1 MGFADVPRAERELAA
16 LGIAGGDHPL
26 LAALAQAPDPDLA
39 LAGLAQVAERDH
51 SLIGALSQ
59 DPAFRSRLI
68 AVLGVSRALADHL
81 ARHPADSA
89 VLRGRDADRRPE
101 PRQIRADLLGAVGA
115 DAGDRVPVAA
125 VGDAATD
132 PAALLAAAYRRGI
145 LHLAARDQTDVITF
159 DETAAELADLADA
172 VLDSALAVAR
182 AELPAEHRAEAA
194 AARLAIVAMGKC
206 GARELNYA
214 SDVDVIFVAEP
225 ADEQTPEEA
234 ALSAATRLAAG
245 MIRVCER
252 TTPEGAIFPVDPNLR
267 PEGRQGPLVRTR
279 ASHLAY
285 YDRWAKTWEFQAL
298 LKARPAAGDRDL
310 GRCYMDVI
318 APMVWTAAEREN
330 FVEDV
335 QAMRRRVERTLPPDQ
350 APREIKLGPGGL
362 RDIEFAVQLL
372 QLVHGRTDETLRS
385 PSTLPALAALA
396 QGGYVAREDAHD
408 LAQAYRFLRQVEH
421 LLQLYRLSRTHTLP
435 EDQAVLRRLGRAL
448 RTAAAGSGQPREPVP
463 AG

>member
-115 DAGDRVPVAA
+115 AA
-125 VGDAATD
+125 GDAATD
-132 PAALLAAAYRRGI
+132 PAALIAAAYRRGV
-145 LHLAARDQTDVITF
+145 LHLAARDLTGVITI

-172 VLDSALAVAR
+172 VLDSALAGAR

-194 AARLAIVAMGKC
+194 ATRLAIVAMGKC

-225 ADEQTPEEA
+225 ADEQTSEEA

-245 MIRVCER
+245 TIRVCER
-252 TTPEGAIFPVDPNLR
+252 
-267 PEGRQGPLVRTR
+267 
-279 ASHLAY
+279 
-285 YDRWAKTWEFQAL
+285 
-298 LKARPAAGDRDL
+298 
-310 GRCYMDVI
+310 
-318 APMVWTAAEREN
+318 
-330 FVEDV
+330 
-335 QAMRRRVERTLPPDQ
+335 
-350 APREIKLGPGGL
+350 
-362 RDIEFAVQLL
+362 
-372 QLVHGRTDETLRS
+372 
-385 PSTLPALAALA
+385 
-396 QGGYVAREDAHD
+396 
-408 LAQAYRFLRQVEH
+408 
-421 LLQLYRLSRTHTLP
+421 
-435 EDQAVLRRLGRAL
+435 
-448 RTAAAGSGQPREPVP
+448 
-463 AG
+463 